1 MSPFLELLQ
10 ICRPG
15 NGMETVLAAWTDGL
29 LEMAEDQVSLLILTD
44 LPAATDAVDHDLGA
58 VSPVD
63 TSRRT

>member
-1 MSPFLELLQ
+1 M
-10 ICRPG
+10 
-15 NGMETVLAAWTDGL
+15 AWTDGL